1 MKKEMKNENNRIITV
16 LVALSSLFILLIV
29 YLNYFEIFSADT
41 VENNNYNKR
50 IWMEEEYILRGNI
63 TDRNGVLLASSTQ
76 TEKQQTRQ
84 YQYGPLYSH
93 IIGYSNRELGKEAL
107 EKTYNKE
114 LLNISES
121 TSLNEL
127 RKIMAQND
135 IQQKG
140 NNLALTIDHEIQQY
154 AMDLLNKQKGSII
167 ALNPTNGE
175 VYAMASYPSYNP
187 NNLIEH
193 WDDIVEDE
201 DSPLINR
208 ATQGLYIPGSIFK
221 VITASSVLENQNI
234 KTDYECKGEIT
245 IDGFPL
251 KDYNSNAHGN
261 VDLHQSLVKSCNV
274 AFGQMALELGQNNLK
289 NTAENFLL
297 NKSIPL
303 EIDIK
308 KSIFHTGKMNK
319 ADLVSTGIGQG
330 KTQVTPLNMVM
341 MASAIANKGEIMQ
354 PILVKEI
361 LSPED
366 EVIETK
372 ESKTLSTAVSPE
384 IADSIKDM
392 MIDVVNSGTGKN
404 AALSSVQ
411 VAGKTGTAQLT
422 SKKDQDHAWFVGFA
436 PADNPSVAIAV
447 ILENHGTT
455 GGSSAAPIAR
465 KLISK
470 VIERIE

>member
-1 MKKEMKNENNRIITV
+1 MKKEMKNESNRIITV
-16 LVALSSLFILLIV
+16 LVALSSLFIFLIV
-29 YLNYFEIFSADT
+29 YLSYFEVFAADT
-41 VENNNYNKR
+41 IENNNYNKR

-63 TDRNGVLLASSTQ
+63 VDRNDTLLASSTQ
-76 TEKQQTRQ
+76 SEKQQTRQ

-121 TSLNEL
+121 TSINEL

-135 IQQKG
+135 LQQRG
-140 NNLALTIDHEIQQY
+140 NDIKLTIDHEIQQY
-154 AMDLLNKQKGSII
+154 AMALLEKQKGSII
-167 ALNPTNGE
+167 AMNPINGE
-175 VYAMASYPSYNP
+175 VYAMVSYPSYDS
-187 NNLIEH
+187 NNLIEN

-221 VITASSVLENQNI
+221 IITAASALENQNI
-234 KTDYECKGEIT
+234 KTNYECKGQIT
-245 IDGFPL
+245 IDGYPL
-251 KDYNSNAHGN
+251 KDYNSNAHGS

-274 AFGQMALELGQNNLK
+274 AFGQIALELGQNNLK

-297 NKSIPL
+297 NKNIPL
-303 EIDIK
+303 DIEIK

-319 ADLVSTGIGQG
+319 PDLASTGIGQG
-330 KTQVTPLNMVM
+330 KTQVTPLNMAL
-341 MASAIANKGEIMQ
+341 MASAIANNGKMVQ
-354 PILVKEI
+354 PILVKEV
-361 LSPED
+361 LSSEGD
-366 EVIETK
+366 IIKTK
-372 ESKTLSTAVSPE
+372 ETITLSEAISPE
-384 IADSIKDM
+384 IASSIKDM

-404 AALSSVQ
+404 AALSSIQ
-411 VAGKTGTAQLT
+411 VAGKTGTAQVT
-422 SKKDQDHAWFVGFA
+422 GQEDHAWFVGFA
-436 PADNPSVAIAV
+436 PADNPKVAIAV
-447 ILENHGTT
+447 LLENYGST

-470 VIERIE
+470 IIERIE